1 MNKRGLEAR
10 DLWIA
15 ARIEE
20 LMDDA
25 EWLKDKEDTLGFER
39 ATDYK
44 FMRQCAEKQSARE
57 HAALMAD
64 LEDERINAAREY

>member
-25 EWLKDKEDTLGFER
+25 EWLLTVSDDWSDNAIDYATL
-39 ATDYK
+39 
-44 FMRQCAEKQSARE
+44 QAERE

-64 LEDERINAAREY
+64 LEEERINAAREY